1 MDFQRC
7 YRVRGSRS
15 NGYPKSKKAPH
26 IQQRRKE
33 SEMKELHITVTNETG
48 LHARPADVFVRT
60 AKLFDSD
67 ITVTKGEKSASA
79 KAIIRL
85 ILLNVSQHDEI
96 TITANGPDEQ
106 QALDALQRLITSD
119 FQDILDEVKVG

>member
-1 MDFQRC
+1 
-7 YRVRGSRS
+7 
-15 NGYPKSKKAPH
+15 
-26 IQQRRKE
+26 
-33 SEMKELHITVTNETG
+33 
-48 LHARPADVFVRT
+48 VFVRT